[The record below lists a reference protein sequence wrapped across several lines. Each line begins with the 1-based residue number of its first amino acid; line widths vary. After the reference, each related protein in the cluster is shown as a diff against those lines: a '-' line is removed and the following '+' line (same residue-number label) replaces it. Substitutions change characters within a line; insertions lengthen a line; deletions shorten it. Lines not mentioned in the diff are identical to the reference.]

1 MKRRDFVAGAA
12 LLAAPAIVQAQA
24 VGNWPG
30 TRPVRI
36 IHPSQAG
43 GPGDI
48 YTRLL
53 CEHFSRVFG
62 GTFVTE
68 NRVGGTGTIGTAAV
82 AQAAPDGWTLLMS
95 SNTAHIV
102 SPLVLPSV
110 PYDPVRAFTA
120 VAAIYRYGMML
131 IVSPKLPV
139 KNTAEFVAWA
149 KAGNREVNMASQGI
163 GSVGH
168 MMAERFHQRAGFRR
182 VHVPYRGGPAGILAV
197 SQGESDYI
205 FDNIGNAGAMIR
217 DGMLRGLSLTGRN
230 RAPQMPEVP
239 TLEEEG
245 YPGFYETVWF
255 GLYAPTGTPRAIIER
270 LNAET
275 NRWIES
281 PAIQQR
287 MAEGAHEPMV
297 GTPEAMDA
305 YWADERRLWAALVNE
320 TKATLN

>member
-1 MKRRDFVAGAA
+1 
-12 LLAAPAIVQAQA
+12 
-24 VGNWPG
+24 
-30 TRPVRI
+30 
-36 IHPSQAG
+36 
-43 GPGDI
+43 
-48 YTRLL
+48 
-53 CEHFSRVFG
+53 
-62 GTFVTE
+62 
-68 NRVGGTGTIGTAAV
+68 
-82 AQAAPDGWTLLMS
+82 
-95 SNTAHIV
+95 
-102 SPLVLPSV
+102 
-110 PYDPVRAFTA
+110 
-120 VAAIYRYGMML
+120 MML

-139 KNTAEFVAWA
+139 KNMAEFVAWA

-305 YWADERRLWAALVNE
+305 YWADERRLWTALVNE